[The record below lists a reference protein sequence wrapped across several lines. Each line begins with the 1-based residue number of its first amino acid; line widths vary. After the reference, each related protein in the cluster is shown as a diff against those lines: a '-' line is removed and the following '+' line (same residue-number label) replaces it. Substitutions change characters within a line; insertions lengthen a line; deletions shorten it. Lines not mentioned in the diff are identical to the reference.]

1 LISRFNASLSAYL
14 NDPRF
19 RRHRTKAS
27 VAIAIAAAAAGIGA
41 TGASAGT
48 SPWSAAASNLAAAD
62 SAAGHQGNI
71 FGSVAGANDSVAG
84 ANDSVVDA
92 DAIAKTAH
100 GSAKHAAAP
109 AAPAAP
115 ANTSNPAKAARPAA
129 PTAQSPVKTPVKA
142 PAAKKAAGISN
153 QISSSIVG
161 LLQPF
166 PAPRSVAQHPAGSK
180 APKRVAAPVKKAAP
194 AHAVVVSHPASP
206 ATPATPYSIYDS
218 VNPAAIP
225 SGEQQVA
232 VYANGSYQASWADVN
247 GRRSALWI
255 DTTGTNPGC
264 DALDVEP
271 GDATPSG
278 AASWVKARLT
288 QQPGSTAIVYT
299 MRSEWQS
306 VKDAVDGLPKAMQSK
321 VKYWIADPTGAKH
334 MVAGADATQW
344 YWGTNYD
351 ITTANPGF

>member
-71 FGSVAGANDSVAG
+71 FGSVAGANDPVAG
-84 ANDSVVDA
+84 TNDSVVDA
-92 DAIAKTAH
+92 DAVAKTAH
-100 GSAKHAAAP
+100 GSVKHA

-129 PTAQSPVKTPVKA
+129 PTAQSPVKA

-180 APKRVAAPVKKAAP
+180 APERAAAPAKTVAP
-194 AHAVVVSHPASP
+194 AHAVTVSRPAS
-206 ATPATPYSIYDS
+206 PATPYSIYDS
-218 VNPAAIP
+218 VNPTAIP

-247 GRRSALWI
+247 GRHSALWI

-306 VKDAVDGLPKAMQSK
+306 VKGAVDGLPKAMQSK
-321 VKYWIADPTGAKH
+321 VKYWIADPTGVKH